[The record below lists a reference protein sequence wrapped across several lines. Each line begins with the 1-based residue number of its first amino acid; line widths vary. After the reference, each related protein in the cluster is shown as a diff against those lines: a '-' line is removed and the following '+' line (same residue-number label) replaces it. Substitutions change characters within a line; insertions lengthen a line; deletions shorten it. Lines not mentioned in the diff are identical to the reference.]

1 MRVAATVT
9 VTPEES
15 RRLLTWSRGRS
26 TPHRLVDRAR
36 IVLAAA
42 EGKTNDQIAEELHLH
57 RRTVGLWRRRFV
69 LLRLAGI
76 AQDAPRT
83 GRRPRLDS
91 ATVEGIVAKTLHTKP
106 RGETHWSTRS
116 LAREVGLHHT
126 TIHRI
131 WRLHG
136 IKPHLTQSFKLSKDK
151 RFEEKLVDA
160 VGLYR
165 NPPTRSVI
173 FSVDEK
179 PQTQALERTQAV
191 LPMGGNWP
199 EGRPYD
205 YRRHG
210 TVELY
215 AALNILDGQITT
227 EFHGRHRH
235 PEFLAFLRTL
245 DGQIAEGTEIHVV
258 LDNLSAHKTPE
269 VERWL
274 RRHRRIHF
282 HFVPTRSSWVNMG
295 EGWLSQLE
303 KKALARGSFRS
314 VPELKQA
321 IPDYV
326 AVSSD
331 RAAPW
336 VWTKDA
342 NEILGKIRKLRD
354 RLPAPIVAPLTD
366 RIKAYPS
373 ATPHQIVSNH
383 AAT

>member
-15 RRLLTWSRGRS
+15 RQLLTWSRGRA
-26 TPHRLVDRAR
+26 TPHRRVERAR
-36 IVLAAA
+36 IVRAAA
-42 EGKTNDQIAEELHLH
+42 EGKTNDQISDELQLH

-76 AQDAPRT
+76 EQDAPRT

-91 ATVEGIVAKTLHTKP
+91 AAVEAIVVKTLHTRP

-151 RFEEKLVDA
+151 RFEEKLVDV

-165 NPPTRSVI
+165 NPPARSVI

-199 EGRPYD
+199 EGRPHD

-227 EFHGRHRH
+227 EFHERHRH
-235 PEFLAFLRTL
+235 QEFLAFLRTL
-245 DGQIAEGTEIHVV
+245 DQQIAEGTEIHVV

-282 HFVPTRSSWVNMG
+282 HFVPTSSSWVNMV

-303 KKALARGSFRS
+303 NKALARGSFRS

-321 IPDYV
+321 ILDYV
-326 AVSSD
+326 AVSND
-331 RAAPW
+331 RAEPW

-342 NEILGKIRKLRD
+342 SEILRKIRKLRD
-354 RLPAPIVAPLTD
+354 RLRAPVRDPLTG

-373 ATPHQIVSNH
+373 ATAH
-383 AAT
+383 